1 MTDTDIKKQI
11 QHLRDELNHHS
22 YRYYVLD
29 DPEVSDAQYDKLM
42 NELIRLEFAHPEL
55 VTPDSPTQRVGA
67 RPLEKF
73 VTIAHTVP
81 MLSLENAYTES
92 DMKEW
97 EQRIFDILGQRKD
110 VDYAVEP
117 KIDGTAVELVYETG
131 LLSKASTRGDGINGE
146 DITENIKT
154 IKSIPLKLLFGKNPV
169 PPYLEV
175 RGEVY
180 IDKADFRRLNEQ
192 QEDRGEKLFAN
203 PRNAAAGSL
212 RQLDPKIT
220 ALRPLKIYIHSLGS
234 TKFPSAGTGWGTG
247 FGGGEGDGMGFGDGS
262 GGDAIRFTSHIKSM
276 EYLNSLGLRTTKGIN
291 RHCKGIKEVQE
302 YYNKTMEN
310 RDTMPFEIDGIVI
323 KVDDIALYEKLGKR
337 SRSPRWAT
345 AYKFPP
351 REETTKLLD
360 IRIQVGRTGAL
371 TPVAVLE
378 PVYIGGVT
386 VSNATL
392 HNQEEIERKDVRI
405 GDYVVVTRAGDVIP
419 EIIKPIEF
427 KRTGEEKKFK
437 MPEICP
443 VCKSKVVLP
452 VDEVIPRCPN
462 STCPAQ
468 VKGSIIHFA
477 SRNAMNIDGLGE
489 KLIEQLVD
497 KGVITDSAGLYFLTK
512 DTLAGLERMADKS
525 AQNIMA
531 AIEASKNTTLARL
544 IFALGIRHVGE
555 ALAKTLAEKFGTLE
569 NLAGASYD
577 DLQKIEDIGPKV
589 ASSIRYFFDN
599 PQNTSLIERLKK
611 SGVKY
616 ETPVKKTGGKFAG
629 LVFVFT
635 GELESMTRP
644 KAQALVEELGGS
656 SASTVSKKVS
666 IVVAGKDAGSKLDK
680 AKQLGIPVLTEE
692 EFIEK
697 CR

>member
-1 MTDTDIKKQI
+1 MTDINIEKYI
-11 QHLRDELNHHS
+11 RHLQDELNHHS

-42 NELIRLEFAHPEL
+42 NELLGLESAHPEL

-67 RPLEKF
+67 KPLEKF

-97 EQRIFDILGQRKD
+97 EQRIFDILGQGKD

-117 KIDGTAVELVYETG
+117 KIDGTAVELVYEGG

-154 IKSIPLKLLFGKNPV
+154 IKSVPLRLIASGNPV

-180 IDKADFRRLNEQ
+180 IDKADFRKLNEQ
-192 QEDRGEKLFAN
+192 QEDRGEKFFAN

-220 ALRPLKIYIHSLGS
+220 ALRPLKIYVHSIGGS
-234 TKFPSAGTGWGTG
+234 KGI
-247 FGGGEGDGMGFGDGS
+247 E
-262 GGDAIRFTSHIKSM
+262 FTSHIGFM
-276 EYLNSLGLRTTKGIN
+276 EYLNSLGLRSTKGIVKL
-291 RHCKGIKEVQE
+291 CKGIKEVQE

-310 RDTMPFEIDGIVI
+310 RDIMPFEIDGIVI

-351 REETTKLLD
+351 REETTKLLE
-360 IRIQVGRTGAL
+360 IKIQVGRTGAL

-419 EIIKPIEF
+419 EIIKPIES

-437 MPEICP
+437 MPETCP

-468 VKGSIIHFA
+468 VKGSISHFV
-477 SRNAMNIDGLGE
+477 SRSAMNMEGLGE

-497 KGVITDSAGLYFLTK
+497 KGVISNSADLFFLK
-512 DTLAGLERMADKS
+512 KETLAGLERMAEKS
-525 AQNIMA
+525 AQNA
-531 AIEASKNTTLARL
+531 LDAISKSKNTTLSRL

-555 ALAKTLAEKFGTLE
+555 ALAKTLAEKFGALE
-569 NLAGASYD
+569 NLINASYE
-577 DLQKIEDIGPKV
+577 DLQAIEDVGPKV
-589 ASSIRYFFDN
+589 ASSIRCFFDN
-599 PQNTSLIERLKK
+599 RQNMELISRLKQG
-611 SGVKY
+611 GVVY
-616 ETPVKKTGGKFAG
+616 ETAAKKTGGKFAG
-629 LVFVFT
+629 LIFVFT

-656 SASTVSKKVS
+656 SASSVSKKVS
-666 IVVAGKDAGSKLDK
+666 FVVAGADAGSKLDK

-692 EFIEK
+692 EFVEK
-697 CR
+697 CG

>member
-11 QHLRDELNHHS
+11 QRLRDELNRHS

-42 NELIRLEFAHPEL
+42 NELMRLESSHPEL

-81 MLSLENAYTES
+81 MLSLENAYSES

-97 EQRIFDILGQRKD
+97 EQRIFDIVGTGEMA
-110 VDYAVEP
+110 YAVEP
-117 KIDGTAVELVYETG
+117 KIDGTAVELVYENG
-131 LLSKASTRGDGINGE
+131 IFKNASTRGDGINGE

-154 IKSIPLKLLFGKNPV
+154 IKSIPLKLLSGKNPI

-180 IDKADFRRLNEQ
+180 IDKADFRKLNEQ
-192 QEDRGEKLFAN
+192 QEDKGEKLFAN

-220 ALRPLKIYIHSLGS
+220 ASRPLKIYIHSLG
-234 TKFPSAGTGWGTG
+234 
-247 FGGGEGDGMGFGDGS
+247 GS
-262 GGDAIRFTSHIKSM
+262 RGIEFASHIKSM
-276 EYLNSLGLRTTKGIN
+276 EYLNSLGLRSTKGVVKL
-291 RHCKGIKEVQE
+291 CTGIGEVQE
-302 YYNKTMEN
+302 YYNETMEN
-310 RDTMPFEIDGIVI
+310 RDNIPFEIDGIVI
-323 KVDDIALYEKLGKR
+323 KVDDITLYEKLGKR

-360 IRIQVGRTGAL
+360 IKIQVGRTGAL

-419 EIIKPIEF
+419 EIIKPIES
-427 KRTGEEKKFK
+427 KRTGAEKKFV
-437 MPEICP
+437 MPETCP
-443 VCKSKVVLP
+443 ICKSKVVLP

-462 STCPAQ
+462 STCSAQ

-497 KGVITDSAGLYFLTK
+497 KGVIADSAGLYFLTK
-512 DTLAGLERMADKS
+512 ETLSGLERMADKS

-544 IFALGIRHVGE
+544 IFALGIRHAGE

-569 NLAGASYD
+569 NLVAASID
-577 DLQKIEDIGPKV
+577 DLQKIEDVGPKV
-589 ASSIRYFFDN
+589 ASSIKYFFEN
-599 PQNTSLIERLKK
+599 SQNLELIKRLKQG
-611 SGVKY
+611 GVKY
-616 ETPVKKTGGKFAG
+616 EAAAKKTGGKLSG

-635 GELESMTRP
+635 GELDGMTRP
-644 KAQALVEELGGS
+644 QAQALVESLGGA
-656 SASTVSKKVS
+656 SASSVSKKVS
-666 IVVAGKDAGSKLDK
+666 FVVAGRDAGSKLDK
-680 AKQLGIPVLTEE
+680 AKQLGIPVLTGE
-692 EFIEK
+692 EFMEK
-697 CR
+697 CG